1 MNILNYKEE
10 IVENGKDLR
19 SDVILKYAP
28 QLSDLLKGLNYIIFF
43 LDEKF
48 NVFYVNDGAKK
59 FFKYFVYRDRKLEL
73 EGKNLFELFSELDE
87 VLVKYYLE
95 NGLSYQTKYLFHSCE
110 NKTRVLILRI
120 FLLKTENEKVFLLF
134 GQDVTEFIGNTFNL
148 ELAPKFDKLTGL
160 PNLPTFLETAQKNL
174 FSFSTSKNKY
184 AGVLVLDIYNFSAIN
199 NLYGFQAGNTILRET
214 SLRLTRILGDKTL
227 IGRTSADEFTVF
239 ISNLKQKE
247 DIFQYFELI
256 GSIFEIPFRVNKGN
270 SDFLMVHY
278 NLGTAIYPLDGKDI
292 DVLYQKAQA
301 ACNFAKKKGLNQVQL
316 FDIDLS
322 EELQKKVT
330 TENLISESI
339 NNDWFVFFV
348 QPYFERTKFQLA
360 GAEALVRIIKP
371 DGEII
376 LPGYFIQ
383 TLEKSIYLE
392 RFETWV
398 FENALE
404 LQKHLKIPISI
415 NLTSSTFYNIEFFT
429 KRQEKLKSLSLPL
442 ILEITERVAIE
453 KPQQAKETIKYLKSF
468 PMVKIAIDDFGTG
481 YNGLT
486 YLKDVLVDIKD
497 TIIKIDISF
506 VRELKNEDLKTKQLV
521 KAIIDLAHTFGAKTL
536 AEGVETE
543 EQLEILYNLGCDFFQ
558 GFYFE
563 KPVPIETF
571 KKKYCLW

>member
-1 MNILNYKEE
+1 VEEHYKEE
-10 IVENGKDLR
+10 LVEEEKDLKN
-19 SDVILKYAP
+19 DVVLKYVP
-28 QLSDLLKGLNYIIFF
+28 QLLDLLKGSNYIILF
-43 LDEKF
+43 LDKNF
-48 NVFYVNDGAKK
+48 NVFYTNDGAKK
-59 FFKYFVYRDRKLEL
+59 FFKCFACKDKKLEL
-73 EGKNLFELFSELDE
+73 EGKNLFKLFPELDV

-95 NGLSYQTKYLFHSCE
+95 NGSSYQTKYLFYSYE
-110 NKTRVLILRI
+110 NKARILILHL
-120 FLLKTENEKVFLLF
+120 FLLKTEPEKVFFLF
-134 GQDVTEFIGNTFNL
+134 GQDVSDFMRITFSF
-148 ELAPKFDKLTGL
+148 ELAPKLDKLTGL
-160 PNLPTFLETAQKNL
+160 PNLSTFLENAQKSL
-174 FSFSTSKNKY
+174 FLLSTSKNKY
-184 AGVLVLDIYNFSAIN
+184 AAVIVIDIYNFSAIN
-199 NLYGFQAGNTILRET
+199 NLYGFKAGNIILREI
-214 SLRLTRILGDKTL
+214 SLRLAKVLGDKIS
-227 IGRTSADEFTVF
+227 IGRTSADEFAIF
-239 ISNLKQKE
+239 IPNLKQKE

-256 GSIFEIPFRVNKGN
+256 GSIFEIPFRIDKENG
-270 SDFLMVHY
+270 DFLRVHY
-278 NLGTAIYPLDGKDI
+278 NLGATIYPSDGKNI
-292 DVLYQKAQA
+292 DVLYQRAQA

-322 EELQKKVT
+322 EELQKRFA

-348 QPYFERTKFQLA
+348 QPYFERIKFQLA

-383 TLEKSIYLE
+383 TLERSIYLE
-392 RFETWV
+392 RFETWA
-398 FENALE
+398 FENAIE

-429 KRQEKLKSLSLPL
+429 KKQEKLKLLSLPL

-453 KPQQAKETIKYLKSF
+453 KPQQARETIKYLKSF
-468 PMVKIAIDDFGTG
+468 PMIKIAIDDFGTG

-506 VRELKNEDLKTKQLV
+506 VRELKNENPKTKQLV

-543 EQLEILYNLGCDFFQ
+543 EQVEILYNLGCDFFQ

-563 KPVPIETF
+563 KPIPVETF